1 MEKEFEP
8 MAIYFNE
15 TAGRDAVLRALLR
28 VLSEIDTEKR
38 LDLKESRDILLTF
51 AECLA

>member
-1 MEKEFEP
+1 MGKEFEP

-15 TAGRDAVLRALLR
+15 TASRGAVLRALLR

-38 LDLKESRDILLTF
+38 PELKDSRDVLLTF